1 MSRIDARANDLETV
15 REILRKHVPTRR
27 VVAFG
32 SRATGRS
39 KPFSDLDLAI
49 QGDAEVP
56 SAILAALA
64 DDFDES
70 SLPLQG
76 RHRRLGD
83 DGAVVSGHH
92 RPRCGDVAGGVDG
105 SAGQLE
111 RSS

>member
-1 MSRIDARANDLETV
+1 MSRIDARPNDLETV

-49 QGDAEVP
+49 QGDVEVP

-70 SLPLQG
+70 SLPFKVDIVDWATTAQSFRDIIARDAVTLQEG
-76 RHRRLGD
+76 STSI
-83 DGAVVSGHH
+83 GA
-92 RPRCGDVAGGVDG
+92 A
-105 SAGQLE
+105 
-111 RSS
+111 